1 MQAKITAKTVAKMKP
16 GDTIS
21 DTEIRGFSARRWDT
35 RAITYSLRYRTRN
48 GDRKRLQ
55 IGTHGNVTPDEAR
68 KIAKQ
73 RAGEVAGGHDPAA
86 EQKAA
91 AAITG
96 KTVAVIWDEYA
107 KRELVKKRSAAE
119 QMRAFD
125 RLVRPR
131 IGDRSIYEL
140 RRSDM
145 VKLLDAIEDNH
156 GRVMGD
162 RMLAYLSACFRW
174 QQVRDEDFVSPI
186 ITGMMRTTTKELARD
201 RVLTDD
207 EIRAIWKATGE
218 GIFGALVRFLLL
230 TAARRSEAAEM
241 TWTELD
247 GATWTLPAARNKVK
261 VELVRPLS
269 KAALAI
275 LTALPRGNGTA
286 YVFAGRNAA
295 FNSHDRSKKRFDLVS
310 GVTGWRLHDLRRTAR
325 SLMSRAG
332 VPSDHAEMCLGHT
345 LRGVRATYDRHA
357 YFAEKASAFERLA
370 DLVAAIVST

>member
-35 RAITYSLRYRTRN
+35 GAITYSIRYRTRN

-247 GATWTLPAARNKVK
+247 GATWTLPAARNKTK
-261 VELVRPLS
+261 VELIRPLS
-269 KAALAI
+269 KAVRDL
-275 LTALPRGNGTA
+275 LDTLPRDSA
-286 YVFAGRNAA
+286 YVFAGRDGAI
-295 FNSHDRSKKRFDLVS
+295 NSHDRSKKRLDLDS
-310 GVTGWRLHDLRRTAR
+310 GVTNWRIHDLRRTAR

-332 VPSDHAEMCLGHT
+332 VLSDHAELCLGHVIS
-345 LRGVRATYDRHA
+345 GVRGTYDRHA
-357 YFAEKASAFERLA
+357 YHAEKAAAFEKLA
-370 DLVAAIVST
+370 DLVAGIADT